1 VTTQPGRWNE
11 PDKRGHEPASHSSG
25 SAIGAEVDLGAET
38 DTPEPAPQPS
48 PPGPQPGRETPASFW
63 RRLGAYLVD
72 AVVIFLA
79 TTVATEAILGGQP
92 PTDVDPLAPEALD
105 VLWPY
110 YALNGVIAWTY
121 FASFESS
128 TLQAT
133 IGKHLLGLQV
143 TDEQGEPIS
152 FLRATGRY
160 VGKLLSAL
168 PLGLGFLMV
177 FSSERNQAL
186 HDHLASCLVLERED
200 PDASLGP
207 NLEGPGGGWEP

>member
-1 VTTQPGRWNE
+1 M
-11 PDKRGHEPASHSSG
+11 
-25 SAIGAEVDLGAET
+25 GAEVDLGAET

-48 PPGPQPGRETPASFW
+48 PTGAAPRRETPASFW
-63 RRLGAYLVD
+63 RRLGAYLLD
-72 AVVIFLA
+72 AVVIFVA
-79 TTVATEAILGGQP
+79 TTVAAEAILGGQP
-92 PTDVDPLAPEALD
+92 PADIDPLAPAALD
-105 VLWPY
+105 ELWPY

-133 IGKHLLGLQV
+133 LGKHLLGLQV

-207 NLEGPGGGWEP
+207 TLEGPGGGWEP